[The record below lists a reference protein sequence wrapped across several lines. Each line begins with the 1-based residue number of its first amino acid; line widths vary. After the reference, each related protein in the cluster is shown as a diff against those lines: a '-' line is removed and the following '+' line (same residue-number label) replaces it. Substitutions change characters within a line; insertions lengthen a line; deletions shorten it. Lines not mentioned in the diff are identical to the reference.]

1 MDESPKQ
8 LIAEGR
14 EQQKM
19 KPGRETRI
27 DYEYIR
33 QGVVNVFMANEPLRG
48 KRYTQVTEFKTMKE
62 WALFIDMIA
71 TKHYPKADKITLVM
85 DNFKTH
91 VAAAF
96 YETFEPKKAKKL
108 WDRLEFIYTPK
119 HGSWLNMAEIELH
132 VLNGQCLNRHIDTKQ
147 AVEDEAYAWQKAR
160 NNKRCKINWQFTT
173 KEARIKLKGTSNN

>member
-1 MDESPKQ
+1 MIPPEKSAEFVANMERVLDVYKRPYNRANPVICMDETPKQ

-19 KPGRETRI
+19 KSGRETRI

-71 TKHYPKADKITLVM
+71 TKYYPKADKITLVM
-85 DNFKTH
+85 DNLKHMWRQRSTKRSSLKKPRNYGTDWNLYTLQNM
-91 VAAAF
+91 VA
-96 YETFEPKKAKKL
+96 
-108 WDRLEFIYTPK
+108 
-119 HGSWLNMAEIELH
+119 G
-132 VLNGQCLNRHIDTKQ
+132 
-147 AVEDEAYAWQKAR
+147 
-160 NNKRCKINWQFTT
+160 
-173 KEARIKLKGTSNN
+173 